1 MWWFV
6 RLSEWQRGSIV
17 ASMAVCAVDIYL
29 LAKQPIDRL
38 SIVSKVSTR
47 IVSLLLLSWY
57 RDRD

>member
-1 MWWFV
+1 
-6 RLSEWQRGSIV
+6 
-17 ASMAVCAVDIYL
+17 MAVCAVDIYL